1 MVSVD
6 SSFLDFLKCSVFS
19 SFLQFSRAKWPW
31 RARVCLAF
39 LSCLG
44 FLALSRAKWPRW
56 ARVSRF
62 SRVLSVLSS
71 FLEAGGLGGFESLD
85 FLEFSR
91 VFSSQVASVGS
102 SFSVL
107 GAWPRI
113 WAKEAPERS
122 FGAFWVAGA
131 RYGQK

>member
-19 SFLQFSRAKWPW
+19 SFLRFSRAKWPR

-62 SRVLSVLSS
+62 SRVFSVFPSVSEDPSDLK
-71 FLEAGGLGGFESLD
+71 
-85 FLEFSR
+85 
-91 VFSSQVASVGS
+91 VASRPDLCTGVVFGENMTTET
-102 SFSVL
+102 
-107 GAWPRI
+107 A
-113 WAKEAPERS
+113 AQPE
-122 FGAFWVAGA
+122 GP
-131 RYGQK
+131 